1 MCETFIGRDGLQTEA
16 KAWRVKKR
24 ERVKRVEKAKRG
36 REHASEGRRMGKRAR
51 KVKAGRSYMKRREE
65 TSIIFCEN

>member
-1 MCETFIGRDGLQTEA
+1 
-16 KAWRVKKR
+16 VKKR
-24 ERVKRVEKAKRG
+24 ERAKRDEKAKRG

-51 KVKAGRSYMKRREE
+51 KVKQGRSYMKRREE